1 MGIIFALLSLDTNRP
16 LTSSRSCRS
25 FRFGFVEL
33 RSTDPP
39 AYVLHVRRQL
49 VFFGGTLML
58 MTHWRKVL
66 MCSCLF
72 AILIALG
79 AGLVRVAA
87 KSATEAPAG
96 FNTPSFNSAQSISNG
111 LVEPPGDTFAR
122 DQQVY
127 EQNETVAQGLGP
139 VYNATS
145 CVNCHQNPNSGA
157 ASQITELRV
166 GHNDVNGNFVNPTI
180 LINDG
185 NDTITGRAIVE
196 DRAIGPQAQET
207 IPATENIRTLR
218 AALNTLGDGFVEAID
233 DSTLIAIAERQP
245 ELSEGRVH
253 GEVVQAPIFE
263 APGQTRVGRFGWKD
277 QHSSLLSF
285 IADAYLNEMG
295 ITNRLRPTEVTQVL
309 NTTTGINDQPDELGL
324 ADIDHFAQFVR
335 GTMVPPRDTALAAT
349 PAALTGQHLFRQ
361 VGCRPCHVDTIITA
375 PVGTVIDGGMFTVP
389 EALGDKIIHP
399 FSDFLLHDIGTGDGI
414 VQVGPQDTA
423 NKLRTAPL
431 WGLRTKARFMHD
443 LESLSLQS
451 AISRHSEE
459 ATEPVRRFGKL
470 SPEDRPGLLT
480 FLNTM

>member
-1 MGIIFALLSLDTNRP
+1 MLISHRRKILL
-16 LTSSRSCRS
+16 C
-25 FRFGFVEL
+25 
-33 RSTDPP
+33 
-39 AYVLHVRRQL
+39 A
-49 VFFGGTLML
+49 
-58 MTHWRKVL
+58 
-66 MCSCLF
+66 CLF
-72 AILIALG
+72 VTSVALG
-79 AGLVRVAA
+79 TGLVRVAA

-96 FNTPSFNSAQSISNG
+96 FNTPSFNGQHSISNG
-111 LVEPPGDTFAR
+111 IVEPAGDTFAL

-127 EQNETVAQGLGP
+127 EENETVADGLGP

-145 CVNCHQNPNSGA
+145 CVTCHQNPNSGA

-166 GHNDVNGNFVNPTI
+166 GHNDANGNFVNPTI
-180 LINDG
+180 FINDG
-185 NDTITGRAIVE
+185 KNTITGRSIVN
-196 DRAIGPQAQET
+196 DRAIGPQAQEH

-233 DSTLIAIAERQP
+233 DQTLIDIAEQQAQ
-245 ELSEGRVH
+245 LSEGRIH

-309 NTTTGINDQPDELGL
+309 NTTTGINDQPDNLGL
-324 ADIDHFAQFVR
+324 ADIDHFAQFIR

-349 PAALTGQHLFRQ
+349 SAALRGQQLFQ
-361 VGCRPCHVDTIITA
+361 QIGCSVCHVQSITTA
-375 PVGTVIDGGMFTVP
+375 PAGTVIDGGMFTVP

-423 NKLRTAPL
+423 NKLRTTPL

-443 LESLSLQS
+443 LGSLSLTD
-451 AISRHSEE
+451 AVLRHEEE
-459 ATEPVRRFGKL
+459 AHEAARHFREL
-470 SPEDRPGLLT
+470 RPEEREALLT
-480 FLNTM
+480 FLKSL

>member
-1 MGIIFALLSLDTNRP
+1 MLISHRRKIVLSACLCAT
-16 LTSSRSCRS
+16 
-25 FRFGFVEL
+25 
-33 RSTDPP
+33 
-39 AYVLHVRRQL
+39 AIVL
-49 VFFGGTLML
+49 GT
-58 MTHWRKVL
+58 
-66 MCSCLF
+66 
-72 AILIALG
+72 
-79 AGLVRVAA
+79 GLVRVAA

-96 FNTPSFNSAQSISNG
+96 FNTPSFSGQHSISNG
-111 LVEPPGDTFAR
+111 IIEPPGDTFAL

-127 EQNETVAQGLGP
+127 EGNETVASGLGP

-145 CVNCHQNPNSGA
+145 CVTCHQNPNSGA

-166 GHNDVNGNFVNPTI
+166 GHNDANGNFVNPTI

-185 NDTITGRAIVE
+185 KNTITGRSIVN
-196 DRAIGPQAQET
+196 DRAIGPEAQEH

-233 DSTLIAIAERQP
+233 DQTLITIAEQQA
-245 ELSEGRVH
+245 ELSEGRIH

-309 NTTTGINDQPDELGL
+309 NTTTGINDQPDNLGL

-349 PAALTGQHLFRQ
+349 PAALKGQQLFQ
-361 VGCRPCHVDTIITA
+361 QAGCSVCHVESITTA
-375 PVGTVIDGGMFTVP
+375 PAGTVIDGGMFTVP
-389 EALGDKIIHP
+389 DALGDKIIHP

-443 LESLSLQS
+443 LGSLSLTN
-451 AISRHSEE
+451 AILRHEGEAHEPARHFRELGPEE
-459 ATEPVRRFGKL
+459 REA
-470 SPEDRPGLLT
+470 LLT
-480 FLNTM
+480 FLKSL